1 MLDFFNRIG
10 EIFDKIIE
18 FITSTYSTIQQ
29 SITTVSDFWGKISS
43 FFTAFPFLTT
53 TIATLLGLLITWIIL
68 SIARDF
74 V

>member
-10 EIFDKIIE
+10 EIIDKIIE
-18 FITSTYSTIQQ
+18 FFSSTFDSISQ
-29 SITTVSDFWGKISS
+29 SIATLSDFWGQISS
-43 FFTAFPFLTT
+43 FFTAFPFLITT
-53 TIATLLGLLITWIIL
+53 VATLLGLLLTWIIL

>member
-10 EIFDKIIE
+10 EIIDKIVQ
-18 FITSTYSTIQQ
+18 FITSTFNSIQE
-29 SITTVSDFWGKISS
+29 SISTVSDFWEQISS
-43 FFTAFPFLTT
+43 FFTAFPFLAT
-53 TIATLLGLLITWIIL
+53 TIATLIGLLVTWIIL

>member
-10 EIFDKIIE
+10 EIIDKIIG
-18 FITSTYSTIQQ
+18 FITSTFDSISQ
-29 SITTVSDFWGKISS
+29 SIATVSDFWEKISS

-53 TIATLLGLLITWIIL
+53 TIATLLGLLVTWIIL